1 MASQEAKNLKIALA
15 IGLLGVLVTFIPT
28 PCRAQA
34 EIDPDHYDTPSVGA
48 ATTNSPSA
56 AKQRPSLIGKDFR
69 GRFALPVDVNYGGVV
84 LDRGSYSI
92 SIHSLGRQNLV
103 TFTSDRTGVKVQIS
117 AQVSAESS
125 AEGPSTLVLGRR
137 ASKQFQLTAIE
148 LNEPRMTLDL
158 RTRHRNDARWK
169 TRFIPIS
176 DTRRVSSEN

>member
-1 MASQEAKNLKIALA
+1 VASQVATNLKIALA
-15 IGLLGVLVTFIPT
+15 IGLVGVSVTFIPT

-34 EIDPDHYDTPSVGA
+34 EIDPDHYETPSVGA

-56 AKQRPSLIGKDFR
+56 AKQRPSFIGKDFR

-92 SIHSLGRQNLV
+92 SIHFLGKQNLV
-103 TFTSDRTGVKVQIS
+103 TFTSDRTGVKFQIS

-125 AEGPSTLVLGRR
+125 AEGPSTLVLERS
-137 ASKQFQLTAIE
+137 SKQFHLTAIE

-158 RTRHRNDARWK
+158 RARHRNDAGWE

>member
-1 MASQEAKNLKIALA
+1 MIKVSVFLTRRPDLDCDVRIVR
-15 IGLLGVLVTFIPT
+15 IGQKEKYRGFPSSKKSEDSINNRTSRCFGDVHSD

-56 AKQRPSLIGKDFR
+56 AKQRPGLVGKDFR

-84 LDRGSYSI
+84 LARGSYSI
-92 SIHSLGRQNLV
+92 SIHSLGKQNLV

-125 AEGPSTLVLGRR
+125 AEGPG
-137 ASKQFQLTAIE
+137 K
-148 LNEPRMTLDL
+148 
-158 RTRHRNDARWK
+158 
-169 TRFIPIS
+169 
-176 DTRRVSSEN
+176 

>member
-1 MASQEAKNLKIALA
+1 VASQVAKNLKIALA

-69 GRFALPVDVNYGGVV
+69 GRFTLPVDVNYGGVV

-92 SIHSLGRQNLV
+92 LIHSLAKQNLV
-103 TFTSDRTGVKVQIS
+103 TLTSDRTGVKVQIS

-125 AEGPSTLVLGRR
+125 AEGPSILVLER

-158 RTRHRNDARWK
+158 RARHRNDARWK

>member
-1 MASQEAKNLKIALA
+1 VASQVAKNLEIALV
-15 IGLLGVLVTFIPT
+15 IGLLGVLVTFMPT

-84 LDRGSYSI
+84 LARGSYSI
-92 SIHSLGRQNLV
+92 SIHSRGKQNLV
-103 TFTSDRTGVKVQIS
+103 TFTSDRTGLKVQIR

-125 AEGPSTLVLGRR
+125 AEGPSTLVLER
-137 ASKQFQLTAIE
+137 ASKQFQLTAIA
-148 LNEPRMTLDL
+148 LNEPSMTLDL
-158 RTRHRNDARWK
+158 RARHRNDARWK
-169 TRFIPIS
+169 TIFIPIS